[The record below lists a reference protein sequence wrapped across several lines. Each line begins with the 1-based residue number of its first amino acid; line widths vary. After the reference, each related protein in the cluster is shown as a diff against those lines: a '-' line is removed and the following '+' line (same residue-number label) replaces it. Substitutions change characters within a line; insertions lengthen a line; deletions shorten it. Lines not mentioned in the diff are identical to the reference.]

1 MGVDDLDRLDLPDL
15 AKRLLATPLVAR
27 LVDLALDE
35 DLGRGDVTTELL
47 VDPQRRGTFRIVARE
62 AGVLAGIPIIE
73 SIMRKRAGAS
83 RFKVLRPDGTS
94 FVRGDAVLEV
104 EGPIRALLPLER
116 TILNLLGRLS
126 GVATRTARFVEA
138 VAGTEAQ
145 VCDTRKTTP
154 GLRLPEKYAV
164 RCGGGSLHRIDLA
177 EAMLVKDNH
186 LAALDPDS
194 FAERVAEAALAA
206 RRERSVRFVEVEVDS
221 LEQFDRLLALPAG
234 AIDMVLLDNMD
245 EATLREAVARRAARN
260 PELLLE
266 ASGGVR
272 LESVAKIAATG
283 VDRVS
288 CGSLTKDAF
297 AIDFGLDEAA
307 P

>member
-1 MGVDDLDRLDLPDL
+1 MGVDDLDRLELPDL

-27 LVDLALDE
+27 LVDLSLDE

-62 AGVLAGIPIIE
+62 SGVLAGIPIVE

-83 RFKVLRPDGTS
+83 RFKVLLADGST

-104 EGPIRALLPLER
+104 EGPFRSLLPLER

-138 VAGTEAQ
+138 VAGTKAQ
-145 VCDTRKTTP
+145 ICDTRKTTP

-164 RCGGGSLHRIDLA
+164 RCGGGSLHRIDLS

-186 LAALDPDS
+186 LAALDPAA
-194 FAERVAEAALAA
+194 FVERVADASLAA

-221 LEQFDRLLALPAG
+221 LEQFDRLLTLPPG
-234 AIDMVLLDNMD
+234 TIDVALLDNMD
-245 EATLREAVARRAARN
+245 EATLREAVARRNARS

-266 ASGGVR
+266 ASGGIV
-272 LESVAKIAATG
+272 LESVARIAATG
-283 VDRVS
+283 VDRIS

-297 AIDFGLDEAA
+297 WIDFGLDEVGS
-307 P
+307 